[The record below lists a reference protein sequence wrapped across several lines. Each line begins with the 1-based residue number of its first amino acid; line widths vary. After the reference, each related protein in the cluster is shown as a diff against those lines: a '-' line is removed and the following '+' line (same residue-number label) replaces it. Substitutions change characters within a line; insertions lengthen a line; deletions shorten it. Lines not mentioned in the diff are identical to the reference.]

1 MPHEE
6 IPRFHPCFGGYAAC
20 SGVNP
25 CKTCKIVLRDNVDAR
40 AVVAASLNGAMLSA
54 LHAMAGALRQMGIDP
69 QQVGVPPE
77 LLQITPDRQVQ
88 AFWTAREMA
97 LTELHR
103 QMDGGALA
111 GTFLVT
117 DVGVSPPMVVQPIVR
132 RYGQAMPAP
141 QAQQAPQQDPRMGA
155 PYGYGPAADTLA
167 PSPGAEQAAPAPS
180 LQPVAAPQPHAPTPA
195 ADLPKPIARPRP
207 LTAADVAAAAT
218 PVAAERSPSNRD
230 VNGAAERTDA

>member
-1 MPHEE
+1 MNAPPMPEE

-54 LHAMAGALRQMGIDP
+54 LHAMAGALRQMGVDP

-103 QMDGGALA
+103 QMDGGPLA

-132 RYGQAMPAP
+132 RYGQFVQASQVPP
-141 QAQQAPQQDPRMGA
+141 QEEQRMRMSA
-155 PYGYGPAADTLA
+155 SYGYGPAADTLV
-167 PSPGAEQAAPAPS
+167 PNTEPAPAP
-180 LQPVAAPQPHAPTPA
+180 PPPMAPQAPTPA
-195 ADLPKPIARPRP
+195 ADLPKPIARSRP

-218 PVAAERSPSNRD
+218 PVATERKSNRD
-230 VNGAAERTDA
+230 VNGAADRTDA